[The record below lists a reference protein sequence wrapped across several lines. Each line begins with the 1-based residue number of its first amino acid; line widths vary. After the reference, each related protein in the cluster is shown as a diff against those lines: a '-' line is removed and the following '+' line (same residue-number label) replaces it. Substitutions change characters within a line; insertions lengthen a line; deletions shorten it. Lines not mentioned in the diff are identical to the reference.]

1 MVSFEDLIAHH
12 APIADVRRSGSDL
25 AGVFYTGGTTGFP
38 KGVMLSHG
46 GMFSNAL
53 AGLAEGMVTEDCVML
68 HIAPMFHL
76 ADIFLI
82 NMGLVRGARHV
93 ILPTFEPL
101 LALQT
106 IQAETISE
114 IGLVPL
120 MLQLVV
126 DHPRASEYALSSVRQ
141 VLYGAAPISETVLDR
156 ALKAMPAARFYQAFG
171 QAEVSPVATILPP
184 YFHTQQGRQRGKIR
198 SGGRATFG
206 VEVRIVDERDVELP
220 RGQIG
225 EIIVRGPNVMLGY
238 WNKPAETLLAL
249 RGGWMHTGDGGRMDE
264 DGFVFIVDRI
274 KDMIVSGGENV
285 YSAEVENALSHHPSI
300 AACAVIGVPDKKW
313 GERVHAVIVLR
324 SGTTADADELI
335 GHCKALIA
343 NYKCPRTME
352 FRETL
357 PVSAAGKVLKAQ
369 LRAPFWEG
377 HDRGIA

>member
-1 MVSFEDLIAHH
+1 
-12 APIADVRRSGSDL
+12 
-25 AGVFYTGGTTGFP
+25 
-38 KGVMLSHG
+38 
-46 GMFSNAL
+46 
-53 AGLAEGMVTEDCVML
+53 
-68 HIAPMFHL
+68 
-76 ADIFLI
+76 
-82 NMGLVRGARHV
+82 MGLVRGARHV
-93 ILPTFEPL
+93 IVPTFEPL
-101 LALQT
+101 LVLQT
-106 IQAETISE
+106 IQVETISE

-156 ALKAMPAARFYQAFG
+156 ALKTMPAARFYQAFG

-184 YFHTQQGRQRGKIR
+184 YFHTRQGRERGKIR

-206 VEVRIVDERDVELP
+206 VEVRVVDERDVELP

-238 WNKPAETLLAL
+238 WNKPADTLLAL
-249 RGGWMHTGDGGRMDE
+249 RGGWMHTCDGGRMDE

-300 AACAVIGVPDKKW
+300 AACAVIGVPDEKW

-324 SGTTADADELI
+324 SGTTADPDELI